1 MLSLLTAGIGMVR
14 TVAKKICFYCG
25 SKNAENNMREFR
37 VKHDVAWYGC
47 YDCSKKLSDELYWKN
62 WKGKPNGKHA
72 A

>member
-1 MLSLLTAGIGMVR
+1 MVR

-25 SKNAENNMREFR
+25 SKNAENNMLEFR

-47 YDCSKKLSDELYWKN
+47 CDCARKLMDELYGKN
-62 WKGKPNGKHA
+62 WKGKSNGKHA